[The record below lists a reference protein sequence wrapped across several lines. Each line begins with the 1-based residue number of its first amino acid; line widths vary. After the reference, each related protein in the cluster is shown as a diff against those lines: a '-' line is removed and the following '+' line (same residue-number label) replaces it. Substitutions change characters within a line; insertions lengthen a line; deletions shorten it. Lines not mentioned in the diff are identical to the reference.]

1 MSLLAQL
8 IWTVGGLKLLVDMTN
23 LLLMSCVATVKT
35 LCLLIDWVDVL
46 RKKLREQKTVVTT
59 ANRKK

>member
-23 LLLMSCVATVKT
+23 LLLKSCVATVKI

-46 RKKLREQKTVVTT
+46 RKKLREQK
-59 ANRKK
+59 NRRNDV

>member
-23 LLLMSCVATVKT
+23 LLLKSCVAMVKT

-46 RKKLREQKTVVTT
+46 RKKLREQK
-59 ANRKK
+59 NRRNDG

>member
-8 IWTVGGLKLLVDMTN
+8 IWTVGGLKLLVDMT
-23 LLLMSCVATVKT
+23 LKSCVATIKT

-46 RKKLREQKTVVTT
+46 RKKLREQK
-59 ANRKK
+59 NRRNDG